1 MFVVGGGVVV
11 DGRVATLA
19 VVEDLDEVE
28 HRGPEGLTGR
38 PVIAVQQL
46 TLEGGTEALGNGV
59 VQCVADGAHRGD
71 QAGLLPAAAEGQTGG
86 LAAVVSVVS

>member
-1 MFVVGGGVVV
+1 VLVLVVEGCLVGQ
-11 DGRVATLA
+11 GRVATLA

-46 TLEGGTEALGNGV
+46 ALEGGEEAFGDRI
-59 VQCVADGAHRGD
+59 VQRVPTVPIEAISS
-71 QAGLLPAAAEGQTGG
+71 E
-86 LAAVVSVVS
+86 AVR